1 MHRNVRG
8 AADRLDR
15 ASGIV
20 IGLTFVLF
28 AGSLFVKGLTHDI
41 FLEGGVLLVSI
52 KLILTT
58 RKMDAHVTKL
68 DERIGQVLAHLGP
81 RGEAPAASPPPRS

>member
-1 MHRNVRG
+1 MNRDTRPDAEH
-8 AADRLDR
+8 LDR

-28 AGSLFVKGLTHDI
+28 AGSLLLKGLTHDI
-41 FLEGGVLLVSI
+41 FLEGGVLLVSV

-58 RKMDAHVTKL
+58 RRMDAHMTSL
-68 DERIGQVLAHLGP
+68 NDRIGPLLANLDP
-81 RGEAPAASPPPRS
+81 PTAARAAPPPPRN

>member
-1 MHRNVRG
+1 MHRDTRP
-8 AADRLDR
+8 AAERLDR

-28 AGSLFVKGLTHDI
+28 AGSLLVKGLTHDI

-58 RKMDAHVTKL
+58 RRMDTHVTKL
-68 DERIGQVLAHLGP
+68 DERIGQVLANLD
-81 RGEAPAASPPPRS
+81 RRAEAPVASPPPRS

>member
-1 MHRNVRG
+1 MRPAPGH
-8 AADRLDR
+8 LDR

-28 AGSLFVKGLTHDI
+28 AGSLLVKGLTHDI

-58 RKMDAHVTKL
+58 RRMDEHVTKL
-68 DERIGQVLAHLGP
+68 DDRIGEVLANLDRRAEGA
-81 RGEAPAASPPPRS
+81 APPPPRS

>member
-1 MHRNVRG
+1 MNRHAPP
-8 AADRLDR
+8 AAEHLDR

-20 IGLTFVLF
+20 IGMTFVLF
-28 AGSLFVKGLTHDI
+28 AASLLVKGLTHDI

-58 RKMDAHVTKL
+58 RRMDAHVTML
-68 DERIGQVLAHLGP
+68 DDRIGQVLANLDP
-81 RGEAPAASPPPRS
+81 PAAARAAAPPRS